1 MLLWKYIFVGIVLFV
16 IIGNI
21 LLLLSATNVSKFLIV
36 GPAKQD
42 IIQQLQ
48 KEVLSMQRLKKV
60 SGQSLNTGLWEIEK
74 AFPDQTFPLGAVHE
88 FISNAKE
95 DAAATNGF
103 MAGLISH
110 LMKKGT
116 AVWVSSKRTVYPPAL
131 TVFGIAPEQIFFI
144 DLSRQKDVLW
154 AIEEALKCNALSV
167 VVGELTE
174 LSFTETRRLQLA
186 VEQSRVTGF
195 IHRYDPKSENNTAC
209 VTRWKIK
216 PLASDTAGLPGVGFP
231 RWQVQLQKVRNGKPG
246 AWQIEWSA
254 GRFRQ
259 VDQRSFSIQE
269 TQKRKAG

>member
-1 MLLWKYIFVGIVLFV
+1 VGIVLFV